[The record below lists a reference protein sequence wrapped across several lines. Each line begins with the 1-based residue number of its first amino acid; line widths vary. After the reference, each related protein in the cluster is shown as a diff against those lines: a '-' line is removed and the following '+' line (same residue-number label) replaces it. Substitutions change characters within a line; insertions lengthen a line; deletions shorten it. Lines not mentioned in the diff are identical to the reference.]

1 MNTGKTV
8 IDKNNGTRWIITAA
22 FPRTHTHMINAIM
35 QYESGEMTPDDIIQ
49 FFAELVETG
58 FINAMQGH
66 YQRTAQDLIE
76 GGYISVDGE
85 VL

>member
-1 MNTGKTV
+1 
-8 IDKNNGTRWIITAA
+8 
-22 FPRTHTHMINAIM
+22 MINAIIS
-35 QYESGEMTPDDIIQ
+35 YESGEMSHDDIIY

-66 YQRTAQDLIE
+66 YQRTARDLIE
-76 GGYISVDGE
+76 QGIISEDGE

>member
-1 MNTGKTV
+1 
-8 IDKNNGTRWIITAA
+8 
-22 FPRTHTHMINAIM
+22 
-35 QYESGEMTPDDIIQ
+35 MTPDDVIY

-66 YQRTAQDLIE
+66 YQRTARDLIE
-76 GGYISVDGE
+76 GGYISEDGE

>member
-1 MNTGKTV
+1 M
-8 IDKNNGTRWIITAA
+8 IDAII
-22 FPRTHTHMINAIM
+22 
-35 QYESGEMTPDDIIQ
+35 QYESGAMSHDDIIY

-66 YQRTAQDLIE
+66 YQRTARDLIE

>member
-1 MNTGKTV
+1 M
-8 IDKNNGTRWIITAA
+8 IEAIIK
-22 FPRTHTHMINAIM
+22 
-35 QYESGEMTPDDIIQ
+35 YESGEMSQDDIIY

-66 YQRTAQDLIE
+66 YQRTARDLIE

>member
-1 MNTGKTV
+1 
-8 IDKNNGTRWIITAA
+8 
-22 FPRTHTHMINAIM
+22 MINEII

-49 FFAELVETG
+49 FFAKLVETG
-58 FINAMQGH
+58 LINVMQGH

>member
-1 MNTGKTV
+1 
-8 IDKNNGTRWIITAA
+8 
-22 FPRTHTHMINAIM
+22 MINAII

>member
-1 MNTGKTV
+1 
-8 IDKNNGTRWIITAA
+8 
-22 FPRTHTHMINAIM
+22 MINAIIS
-35 QYESGEMTPDDIIQ
+35 YESGEMTPEDIVQ

-66 YQRTAQDLIE
+66 YQRTARDLID
-76 GGYISVDGE
+76 GGYISEDGE

>member
-1 MNTGKTV
+1 
-8 IDKNNGTRWIITAA
+8 
-22 FPRTHTHMINAIM
+22 MINAII

-49 FFAELVETG
+49 FFAKLVETG
-58 FINAMQGH
+58 LINVMQGH

>member
-1 MNTGKTV
+1 
-8 IDKNNGTRWIITAA
+8 
-22 FPRTHTHMINAIM
+22 MINAII
-35 QYESGEMTPDDIIQ
+35 QYESGEMSHDDIIH

-66 YQRTAQDLIE
+66 YQRTARDLIE

>member
-1 MNTGKTV
+1 
-8 IDKNNGTRWIITAA
+8 
-22 FPRTHTHMINAIM
+22 MINAIIS
-35 QYESGEMTPDDIIQ
+35 YESGEMSHDDIIQ

>member
-1 MNTGKTV
+1 
-8 IDKNNGTRWIITAA
+8 
-22 FPRTHTHMINAIM
+22 MINKII
-35 QYESGEMTPDDIIQ
+35 QYESGAMSPDDIIY

-66 YQRTAQDLIE
+66 YQREAQDLIE
-76 GGYISVDGE
+76 GGYISKYGE

>member
-1 MNTGKTV
+1 
-8 IDKNNGTRWIITAA
+8 
-22 FPRTHTHMINAIM
+22 MINAIIS
-35 QYESGEMTPDDIIQ
+35 YESGEMSHDDAIF